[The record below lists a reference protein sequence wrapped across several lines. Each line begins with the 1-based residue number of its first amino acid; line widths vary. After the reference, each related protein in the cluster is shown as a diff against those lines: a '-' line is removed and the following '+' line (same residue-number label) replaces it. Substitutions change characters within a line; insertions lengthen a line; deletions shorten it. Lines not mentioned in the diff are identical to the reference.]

1 MKNPAASFR
10 RSVFSLFRT
19 TFLLSPVFLFPFI
32 PVDDHSIY
40 HLETS
45 KSSKSFSSQEIA
57 SFSIQLNPEILEPV
71 LPVQEMAGTLN
82 QKFFSGY
89 FSALNELAIE
99 RLIIQ
104 KKEEARR
111 KPLLH
116 AMPEEAGLS
125 TIKLSF
131 IDSII
136 NQAITEGAMPGAQV
150 FVAKGGM
157 IVYEKAFG
165 HHDNTKQQPVQLT
178 DLYDVASITK
188 IAATTLA
195 VMKLFD
201 DQKLSLDTLL
211 GSYFK
216 NTLADESTGNR
227 IFDVSIKDLLTH
239 QSGISPS
246 LPIFPYYH
254 FTETYQK
261 KMESE
266 FLQNQFA
273 ENKMESNHEPL
284 PDESSI
290 IMTDVAEIDP
300 ASIIHEHPSFTRE
313 EAFDHFFSTRK
324 IEGEAETPVAGNM
337 YFRHQFSD
345 SLMSAV
351 KKLKVSDE
359 KRPQYACINMIL
371 LKMAI
376 DSITQTPFNTFL
388 KEEFYQSMGM
398 NRTTFNPLNHFRKEE
413 IIPTETD
420 TLWRNQILHGTVH
433 DPSAALLGGVA
444 GNAGLFSTASDLGIL
459 AQMLLNKGIYD
470 NKEFIKQQTVE
481 DFTKLQTGLNRGL
494 GFDMPFAEN
503 EESGLISPGTFGH
516 LGFTGTA
523 LWIDPGNEIVF
534 VILTN
539 KVNAD
544 DNGNA
549 FSQLRVRQKVH
560 QAVYNA
566 IVRNH
571 K

>member
-1 MKNPAASFR
+1 MKKSAVSLR
-10 RSVFSLFRT
+10 RSFFSLFRT

-32 PVDDHSIY
+32 PVDDHSIHSY
-40 HLETS
+40 GKI
-45 KSSKSFSSQEIA
+45 KSVHSYSQQEIT
-57 SFSIQLNPEILEPV
+57 SFTVKLDPEILESV
-71 LPVQEMAGTLN
+71 LPVPEMTGTLTRI
-82 QKFFSGY
+82 FFSDY
-89 FSALNELAIE
+89 FRALNKLAE
-99 RLIIQ
+99 EELIIQ
-104 KKEEARR
+104 QKEEARR
-111 KPLLH
+111 KPLIH

-125 TIKLSF
+125 TLKLSF

-136 NQAITEGAMPGAQV
+136 NEAIKKGAMPGAQV

-165 HHDNTKQQPVQLT
+165 HHDNTQQQPVQLT

-195 VMKLFD
+195 AMKLID

-216 NTLADESTGNR
+216 NTLTDESTGNR

-239 QSGISPS
+239 QSGINPS

-261 KMESE
+261 IMESE

-290 IMTDVAEIDP
+290 IMKDVAEIDP
-300 ASIIHEHPSFTRE
+300 TSLKPEHPTFTRE
-313 EAFDHFFSTRK
+313 EAFDYFFSPRK
-324 IEGEAETPVAGNM
+324 INGEAETVIAKNM
-337 YFRHQFSD
+337 YFRHHFSD
-345 SLMSAV
+345 SLMGAV

-359 KRPQYACINMIL
+359 KNYQYACINMIL

-376 DSITQTPFNTFL
+376 DSINQTNFDAFL
-388 KEEFYQSMGM
+388 KEEFYQRLGM
-398 NRTTFNPLNHFRKEE
+398 ERTTFNPLNHFGKAE
-413 IIPTETD
+413 IVPTETD
-420 TLWRNQILHGTVH
+420 TLWRNQTLHGTVH

-459 AQMLLNKGIYD
+459 GQMLLNKGIYN
-470 NKEFIKQQTVE
+470 NKEYIKQETVT
-481 DFTKLQTGLNRGL
+481 DFTRLQPDINRGL
-494 GFDMPFAEN
+494 GFDMPFAN
-503 EESGLISPGTFGH
+503 REEPGIISQNTFGH

-523 LWIDPGNEIVF
+523 LWIDPENEIVF

-539 KVNAD
+539 RVNTQ
-544 DNGNA
+544 NGENT
-549 FSQLRVRQKVH
+549 FSELRVRQRVH

-566 IVRNH
+566 IITD
-571 K
+571 